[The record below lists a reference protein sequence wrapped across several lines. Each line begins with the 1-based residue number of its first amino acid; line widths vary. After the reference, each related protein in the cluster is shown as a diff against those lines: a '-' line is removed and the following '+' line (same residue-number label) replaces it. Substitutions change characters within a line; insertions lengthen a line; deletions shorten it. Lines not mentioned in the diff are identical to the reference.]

1 MRWFLL
7 AAAAISLSGCG
18 LPPIVTYLSTAA
30 DIVSYLTTKK
40 SVTDHGISLVLQ
52 KDCALLRV
60 LDGQICIEEAA
71 EVEEVVLNDCVRF
84 ETRHGTAR
92 TRDGSGKGDAFMR
105 RPSEAYRQIILRD
118 ADPRTL
124 SPVLAGHPQGCFH
137 CRTAPP
143 ERILGP
149 VPVAAT
155 EDRLHAT
162 PQNLGTETVCPSVP
176 EAVAALPTERRPS
189 TPR

>member
-1 MRWFLL
+1 MRWFFL

-30 DIVSYLTTKK
+30 DIVSYLATKK

-60 LDGQICIEEAA
+60 LDGQICIEEAEA
-71 EVEEVVLNDCVRF
+71 EVVVLSDCVRF
-84 ETRHGTAR
+84 ETSHGTAR
-92 TRDGSGKGDAFMR
+92 TRDGSVKGDAFMR
-105 RPSEAYRQIILRD
+105 RPSEAYHQIILRD

-143 ERILGP
+143 ERILRP
-149 VPVAAT
+149 VPVVAT
-155 EDRLHAT
+155 ADRLHAT

-176 EAVAALPTERRPS
+176 EAVTALRTDRRPS
-189 TPR
+189 PPR

>member
-1 MRWFLL
+1 MRWLVL

-18 LPPIVTYLSTAA
+18 LPPIVSYVSTAA
-30 DIVSYLTTKK
+30 DIVSYLATKK

-60 LDGQICIEEAA
+60 LNGQICIEEA
-71 EVEEVVLNDCVRF
+71 EEVVLSDCVRF
-84 ETRHGTAR
+84 ETSHDTAR

-105 RPSEAYRQIILRD
+105 RPSEAYHQIILRD
-118 ADPRTL
+118 ADSRTL

-137 CRTAPP
+137 CRTAPR
-143 ERILGP
+143 EEILRP

-155 EDRLHAT
+155 EDGLHAT
-162 PQNLGTETVCPSVP
+162 PQNPGAEMVCPSVP
-176 EAVAALPTERRPS
+176 EAVTALRSDRRPS